1 MVDEVSAMGLLRS
14 LRRAAEPHAAAVAE
28 EHFRRAFV
36 PGFFPPAMR
45 SQLPASHMRGNFVSA
60 TTMRPPQTAYL
71 INCPRK
77 DNASPSQVAHSGIVI
92 QFMLA
97 CILASH
103 FSFRSFLPQCDGA
116 SRRPQRPCPVVARA
130 CMIWRIK
137 TSRRMKGINK
147 QILIAYQYYQ

>member
-1 MVDEVSAMGLLRS
+1 MGLLRS

-97 CILASH
+97 CILASP
-103 FSFRSFLPQCDGA
+103 SLSGPSFLNA
-116 SRRPQRPCPVVARA
+116 TARRAGRSALAPWLPVHA
-130 CMIWRIK
+130 
-137 TSRRMKGINK
+137 
-147 QILIAYQYYQ
+147 